1 MDMYEPM
8 HSHKKELMKNNHEY
22 IESML
27 DFAIEQ
33 LVEIARDN
41 DIWLMD
47 NGHVCESYDDIFCC
61 LKHWSEK
68 RRG

>member
-1 MDMYEPM
+1 MYEPL
-8 HSHKKELMKNNHEY
+8 HEHKKELMKDNHQH

-33 LVEIARDN
+33 LVDIAKSN

-47 NGHVCESYDDIFCC
+47 EGRICESYDDIFYC